1 MTFDE
6 FLNEWSNKRDFI
18 TVRTSGSTG
27 VPKHIRLR
35 KEFVKDS
42 ALRTINYFGLKSG
55 ARYHSCVSADFIGGK
70 MMAVRACIGN
80 GDLTWEEPSNQPL
93 QSIKKNQK
101 IDLLAVVPSQMLYV
115 LDNLEIL
122 PVIKNIIIGGGQIHP
137 DLRKK
142 IVASGLHAFE
152 TYGMTETASHI
163 ALRKIEKELNPFK
176 TLEGITVKCDKDK
189 SLVIYIG
196 DDFEIKTNDLASIVS
211 NKEFYLNGRKDDIII
226 SGGRKINPY
235 EIEEKIKNFIGNELI
250 VTSLPD
256 EKWGEKLILII
267 EKKSLSNNL
276 FQRER
281 EAGKIDELNKEI
293 FYEILTKEDVFQ
305 IKGILKNVLKPWEI
319 PKEYF
324 LIDRLGRTEN
334 GKLIRPKDP
343 SFLVS
348 FSPDN
353 NLDV

>member
-80 GDLTWEEPSNQPL
+80 GVLTWEEPSNQPL

-101 IDLLAVVPSQMLYV
+101 IDLLAVVPSQMLYI

-122 PVIKNIIIGGGQIHP
+122 PEIKNIIIGGAQIHP

-142 IVASGLHAFE
+142 IVASGLNAFE

-163 ALRKIEKELNPFK
+163 ALRRMGKELKPFK

-196 DDFEIKTNDLASIVS
+196 DDFEIKTNDLANIVS
-211 NKEFYLNGRKDDIII
+211 EKEFYLNGRKDDIII

-235 EIEEKIKNFIGNELI
+235 EIEEKIKKIIGNELI
-250 VTSLPD
+250 VSSLPD
-256 EKWGEKLILII
+256 EKWGDKLILILEKNSFKQNLSFENEDVETRQDIRKGLNYDFLSEHAII
-267 EKKSLSNNL
+267 EL
-276 FQRER
+276 
-281 EAGKIDELNKEI
+281 
-293 FYEILTKEDVFQ
+293 KED
-305 IKGILKNVLKPWEI
+305 LKKVLKPWEV
-319 PKEYF
+319 PKEY
-324 LIDRLGRTEN
+324 LIVDKLRRTEN
-334 GKLIRPKDP
+334 GKIIRIKDP
-343 SFLVS
+343 SFLVYDGS
-348 FSPDN
+348 CNSR
-353 NLDV
+353 DV